1 MQEDVGLAGALFE
14 RWLGR
19 GGQQSQRHFVEK
31 VVHGKREYLCG

>member
-1 MQEDVGLAGALFE
+1 MKEDVGLTEAFFE